1 MCDSFWENP
10 FHTKNKNGLGKLGL
24 KKEWKRVYE
33 VYHLDKGGK
42 NMSIFQELKEKIVF
56 PPNWKDNLMAHKKYE
71 KLYKKNPT
79 KLIYSNMYRTK
90 SMEKID

>member
-1 MCDSFWENP
+1 MEEVQLLCDSFGKILSIL
-10 FHTKNKNGLGKLGL
+10 KNKNGLGKLGL

-33 VYHLDKGGK
+33 DYHLDKGGK

-71 KLYKKNPT
+71 KLYKKSD
-79 KLIYSNMYRTK
+79 KAYIQ
-90 SMEKID
+90 

>member
-1 MCDSFWENP
+1 MILFGKILSIL
-10 FHTKNKNGLGKLGL
+10 KNKNGLGKLGL

-33 VYHLDKGGK
+33 DYHLDKGGK

-71 KLYKKNPT
+71 KLYKKIRQSLYTVICTVLNQW
-79 KLIYSNMYRTK
+79 KK
-90 SMEKID
+90 